1 MQDIAV
7 GQEYRNNLIIIFAL
21 QHLSFSVETNL
32 LRKQTMMWIIAKIR
46 LTYNKNKN
54 PLLDFQSDLTV
65 GCCNDWMIINPT
77 YFAIYCHINKI
88 WAHLS
93 RVIIVIGL
101 NNNQDI
107 VHFLNSSSCSWWPFR
122 VYMLLLHSTMMR
134 WPRAIEFYFSF
145 PCVAIILN
153 SRFNNFWWKWNM
165 KHTHTNIYIPFF
177 KTLVCQAEIFLHT
190 RK

>member
-1 MQDIAV
+1 MHFDISPFLLK
-7 GQEYRNNLIIIFAL
+7 GIFYETRL
-21 QHLSFSVETNL
+21 WSELLLKYDLSDHSFL
-32 LRKQTMMWIIAKIR
+32 AI
-46 LTYNKNKN
+46 
-54 PLLDFQSDLTV
+54 
-65 GCCNDWMIINPT
+65 GCRNDWMNINPT

-93 RVIIVIGL
+93 HVIIVIGL

-165 KHTHTNIYIPFF
+165 KHTHTHKYIYIWFPFF

>member
-1 MQDIAV
+1 M
-7 GQEYRNNLIIIFAL
+7 F
-21 QHLSFSVETNL
+21 
-32 LRKQTMMWIIAKIR
+32 
-46 LTYNKNKN
+46 
-54 PLLDFQSDLTV
+54 
-65 GCCNDWMIINPT
+65 
-77 YFAIYCHINKI
+77 
-88 WAHLS
+88 

-165 KHTHTNIYIPFF
+165 KHTHKYIYMIPLFQDTCLPSGNF
-177 KTLVCQAEIFLHT
+177 SAYEKIVSYDVKVQYRSLRVSSNTSIEMIFHT
-190 RK
+190 KYAIG

>member
-1 MQDIAV
+1 M
-7 GQEYRNNLIIIFAL
+7 F
-21 QHLSFSVETNL
+21 
-32 LRKQTMMWIIAKIR
+32 
-46 LTYNKNKN
+46 
-54 PLLDFQSDLTV
+54 
-65 GCCNDWMIINPT
+65 
-77 YFAIYCHINKI
+77 
-88 WAHLS
+88 

-165 KHTHTNIYIPFF
+165 KHTHTHKYIYMIPLFQDTCLPSGNF
-177 KTLVCQAEIFLHT
+177 SANEKIVSYDVKVQYRSLRVSSNTSIEMIFHT
-190 RK
+190 KYAIG